1 MFKGYQGDFPGKSF
15 CKLSRRRKCKNEQ
28 SAITLPGL
36 PVFFQHITCAQVG
49 NKCGLTSAQF
59 GRRCIS
65 FYSQLGNNFAHV
77 LYALQIGKQCKP
89 VQVHL
94 FTKIPPEEKFSQI
107 ACWGSIPN
115 PLWTPPAVSAAHS
128 FWILLLTDFC
138 AICIEVQFS
147 INEKMK
153 TWEKLSLIIYVICG
167 NPLPNKLSGSLV
179 GNSPTS
185 NESGNARIP
194 LHPKLGWKTSCQLDT
209 KLKMQETETKITST

>member
-1 MFKGYQGDFPGKSF
+1 MQKWAKCYNFARFASF
-15 CKLSRRRKCKNEQ
+15 LPAYNLCPSWEQ
-28 SAITLPGL
+28 VRINFCSNWAEVGL
-36 PVFFQHITCAQVG
+36 G
-49 NKCGLTSAQF
+49 TSAQF

-153 TWEKLSLIIYVICG
+153 TWEKLSLIIYMICG